1 VKAPLWGRL
10 LACRRVSTR
19 RRKAAA
25 KAPLYIISLTSALLG
40 LAFAVNAQAPGPS
53 NAANDPIVRAMR
65 DEITRSLK
73 LTVPNLETPYFIQY
87 LMDEA
92 ESFGV
97 SATLGGVTGRRT
109 DRFRNLDVAVR
120 VGDYQFDNTN
130 YVGSDFNFGSRYDL
144 ERFPLDNA
152 YPVLRRYFWLATDTA
167 YKSAVEAISRKR
179 AALRNLTV
187 SDKLNDFAHAQ
198 PVHRLDEIHRLR
210 LDEDAWTNRVRSLSG
225 IFNKYPDV
233 QISGV
238 EFNAGDGGYYLVNS
252 EGTEVRVPDR
262 TVYLRVRASAQ
273 APDGMTV
280 RDAVVFQALDVG
292 HMPAEADMV
301 RGIQSLAQNVTAL
314 AHAPA
319 SEDYSGPVLFAGV
332 AGAQVFAEVL
342 GKNLALTRRPV
353 MEPGGRGGAAVI
365 VSELDGRNGARVLPE
380 SFDVVDDPTQKELR
394 GKPLFGSY
402 EVDREGV
409 EPKPLHLV
417 EKGVL
422 KGYLLTRQPVRGN
435 EGSNGRAR
443 LPGPFGA
450 ATPGVS
456 NLFVRSS
463 ETSPAGEL
471 KKQLLDLLALR
482 GKPYGL
488 IVRKMDFPSSASVEE
503 VRRILSGSQS
513 GSSRPVSMPI
523 LTYRV
528 YPDGREELVRG
539 LRFRGFN
546 ARSLKDIIA
555 TGDDL
560 TAFEYMDNSAPFA
573 LMGGAGYVANAAVIA
588 PSILIDD
595 LELHPVEE
603 ELPKLPVVP
612 PPDLLP

>member
-1 VKAPLWGRL
+1 MARWWRRLSALVGRTHWSAAGPLAGL
-10 LACRRVSTR
+10 LALVFLVHAQSP
-19 RRKAAA
+19 
-25 KAPLYIISLTSALLG
+25 APSS
-40 LAFAVNAQAPGPS
+40 S
-53 NAANDPIVRAMR
+53 ANDPIVRAMR
-65 DEITRSLK
+65 DEISRSLK

-92 ESFGV
+92 ESFSV
-97 SATLGGVTGRRT
+97 SATLGGLTSRRT
-109 DRFRNLDVAVR
+109 DRFRNLDVSVR
-120 VGDYQFDNTN
+120 VGDYKFDNTN

-144 ERFPLDNA
+144 ERFPLDNT
-152 YPVLRRYFWLATDTA
+152 PQVLRRYFWLATDTA

-179 AALRNLTV
+179 AALRNLTMN
-187 SDKLNDFAHAQ
+187 DKLNDFAHAQ
-198 PVHRLDEIHRLR
+198 PVRRLDELHHLQ
-210 LDEDAWTNRVRSLSG
+210 LDENSWTNRVRSLSA
-225 IFNKYPDV
+225 IFDKFPDI
-233 QISGV
+233 QNSGV
-238 EFNAGDGGYYLVNS
+238 EFNAGEGGYYLVNS

-262 TVYLRVRASAQ
+262 TVYLRARAAAQ

-280 RDAVVFQALDVG
+280 RDAVVFQAIEAGQL
-292 HMPAEADMV
+292 PAEAEMV
-301 RGIQSLAQNVTAL
+301 RGVQSLAQNVTAL
-314 AHAPA
+314 AAAPMG
-319 SEDYSGPVLFAGV
+319 EDYIGPVLFEGV
-332 AGAQVFAEVL
+332 AGPQVFAEVL

-353 MEPGGRGGAAVI
+353 NEPGSRGGGNVV

-380 SFDVVDDPTQKELR
+380 SFDVVDDPTQKEWR
-394 GKPLFGSY
+394 GKPLFGTY
-402 EVDREGV
+402 EVDREGI
-409 EPKPLHLV
+409 EPKPLHLI

-463 ETSPAGEL
+463 ETSPAAGL
-471 KKQLLDLLALR
+471 KKQLLDLIALR

-513 GSSRPVSMPI
+513 GSSHSVSVPI
-523 LTYRV
+523 LAYRV

-546 ARSLKDIIA
+546 TRSLKDIIA
-555 TGDDL
+555 IGDDL
-560 TAFEYMDNSAPFA
+560 TTFEYMDNSAPFA
-573 LMGGAGYVANAAVIA
+573 LMGGSGYVANAAVIA
-588 PSILIDD
+588 PSILVDD

-612 PPDLLP
+612 PPDLVP

>member
-1 VKAPLWGRL
+1 VKRRLWGRL
-10 LACRRVSTR
+10 SGWGRRFRLPT
-19 RRKAAA
+19 AT
-25 KAPLYIISLTSALLG
+25 LWILSLTIALLV
-40 LAFAVNAQAPGPS
+40 LNSAVSAQAPPPS
-53 NAANDPIVRAMR
+53 NDPIVRAMR

-87 LMDEA
+87 LIDEA

-97 SATLGGVTGRRT
+97 SATLGGLTGRRT
-109 DRFRNLDVAVR
+109 DRFRNLDVSVR
-120 VGDYQFDNTN
+120 VGDYKFDNTN

-144 ERFPLDNA
+144 ERFPLDDT
-152 YPVLRRYFWLATDTA
+152 YQVLRRYFWLATDTA

-187 SDKLNDFAHAQ
+187 NEKLNDFAHAQ

-210 LDEDAWTNRVRSLSG
+210 LDEDAWTNRVRSLSA

-233 QISGV
+233 QNSGV
-238 EFNAGDGGYYLVNS
+238 EFNAGEGGYYLVNS
-252 EGTEVRVPDR
+252 EGAEVRVPDR
-262 TVYLRVRASAQ
+262 TVYMRARATAQ

-280 RDAVVFQALDVG
+280 RDAVVFQALEVAQ
-292 HMPAEADMV
+292 MPAEAEMV
-301 RGIQSLAQNVTAL
+301 RGVQSLAQNVAAL
-314 AHAPA
+314 AQAPVG
-319 SEDYSGPVLFAGV
+319 EDYSGPVLFEGV

-353 MEPGGRGGAAVI
+353 LEPGGRGGNAVVI
-365 VSELDGRNGARVLPE
+365 SELDGRNGARVLPE
-380 SFDVVDDPTQKELR
+380 SFDVVDDPTQKEWR

-409 EPKPLHLV
+409 EPRPLHLI

-463 ETSPAGEL
+463 ETSPVAGL
-471 KKQLLDLLALR
+471 KKQLLDLIALR
-482 GKPYGL
+482 GKPYGIL
-488 IVRKMDFPSSASVEE
+488 VRKMDFPSSASVEE
-503 VRRILSGSQS
+503 VRRIISGSQS
-513 GSSRPVSMPI
+513 GSSHSVSVPI
-523 LTYRV
+523 LAYRV
-528 YPDGREELVRG
+528 YPDGHEELVRG

-555 TGDDL
+555 AGDDL
-560 TAFEYMDNSAPFA
+560 TTFEYMDNSAPFA
-573 LMGGAGYVANAAVIA
+573 LMGGAGYVSNAAVIA

-595 LELHPVEE
+595 LELHPVED

-612 PPDLLP
+612 APDLIP

>member
-1 VKAPLWGRL
+1 M
-10 LACRRVSTR
+10 
-19 RRKAAA
+19 KAA
-25 KAPLYIISLTSALLG
+25 LFGLSLVACGSG
-40 LAFAVNAQAPGPS
+40 LVLAVHAQAP
-53 NAANDPIVRAMR
+53 ATANDPVVRAMR
-65 DEITRSLK
+65 DEISRSLK

-97 SATLGGVTGRRT
+97 SATLGGLTGRRT
-109 DRFRNLDVAVR
+109 DRFRNLDVSVR
-120 VGDYQFDNTN
+120 VGDYKFDNTN

-144 ERFPLDNA
+144 ERFPLDDT
-152 YPVLRRYFWLATDTA
+152 YQVLRRYFWLATDTA

-179 AALRNLTV
+179 AALRNLTLN
-187 SDKLNDFAHAQ
+187 DKLNDFAHAQ
-198 PVHRLDEIHRLR
+198 PVHRLDELHHLQ
-210 LDEDAWTNRVRSLSG
+210 LDENSWTNRVRSLSA
-225 IFNKYPDV
+225 IFDKYPDI
-233 QISGV
+233 QNSGV
-238 EFNAGDGGYYLVNS
+238 EFNAGEGGYYLVNS

-262 TVYLRVRASAQ
+262 TVYLRVRATAQ

-280 RDAVVFQALDVG
+280 RDAVVFQAIEAG
-292 HMPAEADMV
+292 QMPGEAEMV
-301 RGIQSLAQNVTAL
+301 RGTQSLAQNVTAL
-314 AHAPA
+314 AAAPMG
-319 SEDYSGPVLFAGV
+319 EDYIGPVLFEGV
-332 AGAQVFAEVL
+332 AGPQVFAEVL

-353 MEPGGRGGAAVI
+353 MEPGGRGGNVV

-380 SFDVVDDPTQKELR
+380 SFDVVDDPTQKEWR
-394 GKPLFGSY
+394 GKPLFGTY

-409 EPKPLHLV
+409 EPKPLHLI

-456 NLFVRSS
+456 NLFVRST
-463 ETSPAGEL
+463 ETSPANDL
-471 KKQLLDLLALR
+471 KKQLLDLIALR
-482 GKPYGL
+482 GKPYGI

-503 VRRILSGSQS
+503 VRRIISGSQS
-513 GSSRPVSMPI
+513 GSSHSVSVPI
-523 LTYRV
+523 LAYRV
-528 YPDGREELVRG
+528 YPDGHEELVRG

-546 ARSLKDIIA
+546 TRSLKDIIA

-560 TAFEYMDNSAPFA
+560 TNFEYMDNSAPFA
-573 LMGGAGYVANAAVIA
+573 LMGGAGYIANAAVIA
-588 PSILIDD
+588 PSILVDD
-595 LELHPVEE
+595 LELHPIEE

-612 PPDLLP
+612 PPDLVP